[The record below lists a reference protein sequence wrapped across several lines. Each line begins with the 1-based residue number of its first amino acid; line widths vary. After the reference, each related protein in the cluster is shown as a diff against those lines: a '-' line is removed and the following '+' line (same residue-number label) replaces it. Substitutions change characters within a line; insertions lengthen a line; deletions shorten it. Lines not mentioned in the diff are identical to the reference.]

1 MALQV
6 RRVSGS
12 CDMEDE
18 VYRDHCLI
26 IVGDGGQADKVL
38 AKRRLA
44 AGGRLAH
51 FLVQDEQVRASS

>member
-1 MALQV
+1 
-6 RRVSGS
+6 
-12 CDMEDE
+12 MEDE